1 MRPAGRILFSRER
14 SRKNVIA
21 IRHLRPV
28 LTSRTRH
35 RKGATRLIAKIDKID
50 KIERL
55 DRLLRS
61 VNHSIMS
68 AVRST
73 VGAHGIPHH
82 GLAAMRY
89 VHMQPG
95 ITVSEI
101 ARQSGMAKSNV
112 SKTVDSLVQLNMLEK
127 RSDPSDQRLV
137 RLHVT
142 PRAEEHFQ
150 AVHNAV
156 RDRLGAMLASLRP
169 GQVDTLIDAL
179 AALETALAASDD
191 TPRARGDG
199 EHA

>member
-1 MRPAGRILFSRER
+1 M
-14 SRKNVIA
+14 
-21 IRHLRPV
+21 
-28 LTSRTRH
+28 
-35 RKGATRLIAKIDKID
+35 ID

-68 AVRST
+68 AVRNT
-73 VGAHGIPHH
+73 AGAHGIPHH
-82 GLAAMRY
+82 GLVAMRY

-101 ARQSGMAKSNV
+101 ARQSGMAKSKV
-112 SKTVDSLVQLNMLEK
+112 STTVDSLVRLDMLEK

-150 AVHNAV
+150 AVHGAV
-156 RDRLGAMLASLRP
+156 RARLASMLASLQP
-169 GQVDTLIDAL
+169 GQVDALINAL
-179 AALETALAASDD
+179 AALETALAASDE
-191 TPRARGDG
+191 TPHTRRPGDG
-199 EHA
+199 ERT